1 MVGAKEL
8 WKSTRGRTV
17 AVCAAHVG
25 MTAILS
31 AGKIGGLYGVW
42 ALAAVAVSGGR
53 GRGFWSAVGAL
64 LGAYIFYDFQSGLRM
79 AASAVL
85 IYCAN
90 MAFYDVKLSRCR
102 SFAPTLTA
110 VCLLLVQSVYLVG
123 RTARHWALCFVAAA
137 IAAVAASLLSREEQ
151 DHSLRTLCVML
162 AIICAATPLHIAGF
176 SPGRAAAAWL
186 VMLCSGVASP
196 ITAAALGAGVGL
208 VVDVSALKPALL
220 FAVAYAC
227 GGLCASLLRRYPR
240 WLCGGTLCLCVML
253 TVLVLES
260 DHGIVMIYESLCG
273 VIAYAVV
280 PRRWLPVVE
289 NVPSVPTGER
299 EAESAAVPAVA
310 TTALREGAEAYRAL
324 YDELLCRTAV
334 PQVENPSVIF
344 DHAAEEVCRGCVLA
358 QKCWQTEYDVTYS
371 AFNDAVSPMLRRGRA
386 MAEDFPLHFASRCVH
401 FTELLAAI
409 DRGIYAYLLRRQ
421 YRMRLGTVHSLAREQ
436 YAQMGQTLSAAVPD
450 VGELCFHCRIGTSLR
465 AKDGERVCGDQLAVF
480 TAGKMLY
487 MLLSD
492 GMGSG
497 EAAHAESAMTVRL
510 LRKFLKAGIEA
521 KSALKTLNTA
531 LTLRCA
537 ENCGFTTI
545 DLLALDRSSGEATLY
560 KYGAAPS
567 YIKRGETV
575 QRMAAGSLPAGLQE
589 SRSEPE
595 FIRFQLQEGN
605 VLVMVSDGVI
615 GGDGENWLP
624 ELLKTWSDTDAQVL
638 SQQILAESRRHGGL
652 RDDCAA
658 LVVYLEKS
666 SPKATKRV

>member
-1 MVGAKEL
+1 MVGVKAI
-8 WKSTRGRTV
+8 WKSERGRVV
-17 AVCAAHVG
+17 AVCAAHAG
-25 MTAILS
+25 LTMLLS

-42 ALAAVAVSGGR
+42 ALAAVSASGGR

-64 LGAYIFYDFQSGLRM
+64 LGAYLFYDFQSGLRL

-90 MAFYDVKLSRCR
+90 MAFYDVKIARTR
-102 SFAPTLTA
+102 AFAPMLTA

-123 RTARHWALCFVAAA
+123 RTARHWALCFAAAA
-137 IAAVAASLLSREEQ
+137 IAAMAAILLSREER
-151 DHSLRTLCVML
+151 DDSLRTLCVML
-162 AIICAATPLHIAGF
+162 ALVCAATPLTVEEF
-176 SPGRAAAAWL
+176 SSGRAAAAWL
-186 VMLCSGVASP
+186 VMMCSRTAAP
-196 ITAAALGAGVGL
+196 LTAAALGAGVGL
-208 VVDVSALKPALL
+208 VVDLSATKPALL
-220 FAVAYAC
+220 FAVAYGC
-227 GGLCASLLRRYPR
+227 GGLCASLQRRYPR
-240 WLCGGTLCLCVML
+240 WLCGGGMLFCVVL
-253 TVLVLES
+253 TVLTLES
-260 DHGIVMIYESLCG
+260 DHSGVMIYEALCG

-280 PRRWLPVVE
+280 PRRWLPVATE
-289 NVPSVPTGER
+289 SSTIPSGER
-299 EAESAAVPAVA
+299 EAETAAVPAMA
-310 TTALREGAEAYRAL
+310 RTALREGAEAYRAL
-324 YDELLCRTAV
+324 YDELLCRIAA
-334 PQVENPSVIF
+334 PQTENPSIIF
-344 DHAAEEVCRGCVLA
+344 DHAAEEVCRDCVLA

-386 MAEDFPLHFASRCVH
+386 AAEDFPLHFSSRCIH
-401 FTELLAAI
+401 FPQLLAAI

-421 YRMRLGTVHSLAREQ
+421 YRMRLGSVHSLAREQ
-436 YAQMGQTLSAAVPD
+436 YAQMGQTLSSSVPD
-450 VGELCFHCRIGTSLR
+450 TGEVRFHCRVGTSLR

-575 QRMAAGSLPAGLQE
+575 QRMTAGSLPAGLQE
-589 SRSEPE
+589 SHTEPE
-595 FIRFQLQEGN
+595 ASRFQLQEGN
-605 VLVMVSDGVI
+605 VFVMVSDGVI
-615 GGDGENWLP
+615 GGDEKSWLA
-624 ELLKTWSDTDAQVL
+624 ELLKTWSETDPQVL

-652 RDDCAA
+652 KDDCAA
-658 LVVYLEKS
+658 LVVYLEKT
-666 SPKATKRV
+666 SPVSTKRV

>member
-1 MVGAKEL
+1 MVGVKDL
-8 WKSTRGRTV
+8 WKSERGRAV
-17 AVCAAHVG
+17 SVCAAHVG
-25 MTAILS
+25 MTAALS

-64 LGAYIFYDFQSGLRM
+64 LGSYIFYDFQSGLRM

-90 MAFYDVKLSRCR
+90 MAFYDVRIARSR
-102 SFAPTLTA
+102 SFAPVLTA

-137 IAAVAASLLSREEQ
+137 IAAVAAVLLSREGQEN
-151 DHSLRTLCVML
+151 SLRTLCVML
-162 AIICAATPLHIAGF
+162 ALICAATPWTIEGF

-186 VMLCSGVASP
+186 VMLCSGGASP
-196 ITAAALGAGVGL
+196 ITAAALGAGIGL
-208 VVDVSALKPALL
+208 VVDVSVAKPALL
-220 FAVAYAC
+220 FAGAYAC

-240 WLCGGTLCLCVML
+240 WFGGGALCLCVML
-253 TVLVLES
+253 AVLVLES
-260 DHGIVMIYESLCG
+260 DHGAVMMYEALCG

-280 PRRWLPVVE
+280 PRRWLPVAAAV
-289 NVPSVPTGER
+289 SDLPTGER
-299 EAESAAVPAVA
+299 EAEGVAVPAMA
-310 TTALREGAEAYRAL
+310 STALREGAEAYRAL
-324 YDELLCRTAV
+324 YDELLCRAAA

-344 DHAAEEVCRGCVLA
+344 DHAAEEVCRDCVLA

-401 FTELLAAI
+401 FSQLLAAI
-409 DRGIYAYLLRRQ
+409 DRGVYAYLLRRQ
-421 YRMRLGTVHSLAREQ
+421 YRMRLGSVHSLAREQ

-450 VGELCFHCRIGTSLR
+450 TGELRFHCHIGTSLR
-465 AKDGERVCGDQLAVF
+465 AKEGERVCGDQLAVF
-480 TAGKMLY
+480 TSGKMLY

-497 EAAHAESAMTVRL
+497 EEAHAESAMTVRL

-575 QRMAAGSLPAGLQE
+575 QSMTAGSLPAGLQE
-589 SRSEPE
+589 SRAEPE
-595 FIRFQLQEGN
+595 FSRFQLQEGN
-605 VLVMVSDGVI
+605 MLVMVSDGVI
-615 GGDGENWLP
+615 GGDEENWLP
-624 ELLKTWSDTDAQVL
+624 ELLKTWSETDAQVL

-652 RDDCAA
+652 KDDCAA
-658 LVVYLEKS
+658 LVVYLEKT
-666 SPKATKRV
+666 SPKGTKRV

>member
-8 WKSTRGRTV
+8 WNSERGRTV
-17 AVCAAHVG
+17 AVCAAHAGLTTV
-25 MTAILS
+25 LS

-90 MAFYDVKLSRCR
+90 MAFYDVKISRTHG
-102 SFAPTLTA
+102 FAPTLTA

-123 RTARHWALCFVAAA
+123 RTARHWALCFVAVA
-137 IAAVAASLLSREEQ
+137 IAAAAADLLSRVER

-162 AIICAATPLHIAGF
+162 ALICAATPLNIEGF

-186 VMLCSGVASP
+186 VMLCSGGAP
-196 ITAAALGAGVGL
+196 PLTAAALGAGIGL
-208 VVDVSALKPALL
+208 VVDVSAAKPALL
-220 FAVAYAC
+220 FAVVYAC
-227 GGLCASLLRRYPR
+227 GGWCASLLRRYPR
-240 WLCGGTLCLCVML
+240 WLCGGGLCLCVML
-253 TVLVLES
+253 SALVLEV
-260 DHGIVMIYESLCG
+260 DHGSVMIYESLCG

-280 PRRWLPVVE
+280 PRRWLPVTATV
-289 NVPSVPTGER
+289 SSMPTGER
-299 EAESAAVPAVA
+299 EAEGSAVPAMA

-324 YDELLCRTAV
+324 YDELLCRAAS

-371 AFNDAVSPMLRRGRA
+371 AFNDAVSPLLRRGRA
-386 MAEDFPLHFASRCVH
+386 MAEDFPLHFASRCIH
-401 FTELLAAI
+401 FTELLTAI
-409 DRGIYAYLLRRQ
+409 DRGVYAYLLRRQ
-421 YRMRLGTVHSLAREQ
+421 YRMRLGSAHSLAREQ
-436 YAQMGQTLSAAVPD
+436 YAQIGQTLSATVPD
-450 VGELCFHCRIGTSLR
+450 MGELRLHCHIGTSLR

-575 QRMAAGSLPAGLQE
+575 QSMTAGSLPAGLQE
-589 SRSEPE
+589 SRAEPE
-595 FIRFQLQEGN
+595 FSRFQLLEGN
-605 VLVMVSDGVI
+605 VFVMVSDGVI

-624 ELLKTWSDTDAQVL
+624 ELLKNWSDVDAQVL

-652 RDDCAA
+652 KDDCAA
-658 LVVYLEKS
+658 LVVYLEKT

>member
-1 MVGAKEL
+1 MVVAREF
-8 WKSTRGRTV
+8 WNSERGRTA
-17 AVCAAHVG
+17 AVCVAHVG
-25 MTAILS
+25 MSAILS

-53 GRGFWSAVGAL
+53 GRGFWSAVGTL
-64 LGAYIFYDFQSGLRM
+64 LGAYIFYDFQSGLRL

-90 MAFYDVKLSRCR
+90 MAFYDVKISRCR
-102 SFAPTLTA
+102 GFAPALTA

-123 RTARHWALCFVAAA
+123 RTARHWALCLVAAA
-137 IAAVAASLLSREEQ
+137 IAAAAADLLSRVER

-162 AIICAATPLHIAGF
+162 ALVCAATPLSIEGF
-176 SPGRAAAAWL
+176 SAGRAAAAWL
-186 VMLCSGVASP
+186 VMLCSGGASP
-196 ITAAALGAGVGL
+196 LTAAALGAGIGL
-208 VVDVSALKPALL
+208 AVDVSAVKPVLL
-220 FAVAYAC
+220 FAAAYAC
-227 GGLCASLLRRYPR
+227 GGWCASLLRRYPR
-240 WLCGGTLCLCVML
+240 WLGGGGLCLCVML

-260 DHGIVMIYESLCG
+260 DHSSAMIYESLCG

-280 PRRWLPVVE
+280 PRRWLPVAVNE
-289 NVPSVPTGER
+289 PSTLSGER
-299 EAESAAVPAVA
+299 EAEGAAVPAMA

-324 YDELLCRTAV
+324 YDELLCRAAA

-344 DHAAEEVCRGCVLA
+344 DHAAEAVCRGCVLA

-371 AFNDAVSPMLRRGRA
+371 AFNDAVSPLLRRGRA

-421 YRMRLGTVHSLAREQ
+421 YRVRLGSVQSLAREQ
-436 YAQMGQTLSAAVPD
+436 YAQMGQTLSATVPNM
-450 VGELCFHCRIGTSLR
+450 GELRFRCRIGTSLR
-465 AKDGERVCGDQLAVF
+465 AKDGERVCGDQLAAF
-480 TAGKMLY
+480 TVGKMLY
-487 MLLSD
+487 LLLSD
-492 GMGSG
+492 GMGCG

-545 DLLALDRSSGEATLY
+545 DLLALDRSSGEAILY

>member
-1 MVGAKEL
+1 MVVAKEF
-8 WKSTRGRTV
+8 WKSERRRTV
-17 AVCAAHVG
+17 AVCAAHVV

-53 GRGFWSAVGAL
+53 GRGFWSTVGAL
-64 LGAYIFYDFQSGLRM
+64 LGAYIFYDFQSGLRL

-90 MAFYDVKLSRCR
+90 MAFYDVKISRSR
-102 SFAPTLTA
+102 GFAPTLTA

-123 RTARHWALCFVAAA
+123 RTARHWAVCFVAV
-137 IAAVAASLLSREEQ
+137 AVAIVSAMLLSREGK
-151 DHSLRTLCVML
+151 DHSLRVLCVML
-162 AIICAATPLHIAGF
+162 AIVCAATPLNVEGF

-186 VMLCSGVASP
+186 VMLCSGAASP
-196 ITAAALGAGVGL
+196 VTAAAIGAGIGL
-208 VVDVSALKPALL
+208 VVDVSAVKPTLL
-220 FAVAYAC
+220 FTAAYAC
-227 GGLCASLLRRYPR
+227 GGTCAALLRRYPR
-240 WLCGGTLCLCVML
+240 WFCGGTLCLCVML
-253 TVLVLES
+253 TVLMLES
-260 DHGIVMIYESLCG
+260 DHGMVMVYEALCG
-273 VIAYAVV
+273 VVAYAVV
-280 PRRWLPVVE
+280 PRRWLPLSTAASA
-289 NVPSVPTGER
+289 PPTGER
-299 EAESAAVPAVA
+299 EGTGAAVPAMASAV
-310 TTALREGAEAYRAL
+310 LREGAEAYRAL
-324 YDELLCRTAV
+324 YDELLCTAT

-358 QKCWQTEYDVTYS
+358 QRCWQTEYDVTYS
-371 AFNDAVSPMLRRGRA
+371 AFNDAVGPMLRRGRVT
-386 MAEDFPLHFASRCVH
+386 AEDFPLHFSSRCVH
-401 FTELLAAI
+401 FSDLLAAI
-409 DRGIYAYLLRRQ
+409 DRGVYAYLLRRQ
-421 YRMRLGTVHSLAREQ
+421 YRMRLGSVQSLAREQ
-436 YAQMGQTLSAAVPD
+436 YAQMGQTLSAAVPSE
-450 VGELCFHCRIGTSLR
+450 GELRLRCRIGTSLR

-480 TAGKMLY
+480 TVGNMLY

-567 YIKRGETV
+567 YIRRGETV
-575 QRMAAGSLPAGLQE
+575 QSVTAGSLPAGLQE
-589 SRSEPE
+589 SRAEPE
-595 FIRFQLQEGN
+595 FSRFALQEGD
-605 VLVMVSDGVI
+605 VFVMVSDGVV
-615 GGDGENWLP
+615 GSDGENWLP
-624 ELLKTWSDTDAQVL
+624 ELLKNWSETDAQVL

-658 LVVYLEKS
+658 LVAYLEKTS
-666 SPKATKRV
+666 EDGTKRV

>member
-1 MVGAKEL
+1 MVGVKEL
-8 WKSTRGRTV
+8 WKSERWRTV

-25 MTAILS
+25 MTTVLS

-53 GRGFWSAVGAL
+53 GRGFWSVVGAL
-64 LGAYIFYDFQSGLRM
+64 LGAYLFYDFQSGLRL

-90 MAFYDVKLSRCR
+90 MAFCDVKIARLRG
-102 SFAPTLTA
+102 FAPALTA

-123 RTARHWALCFVAAA
+123 RTARHWALCLVAAA
-137 IAAVAASLLSREEQ
+137 IAAAAAILLSREER
-151 DHSLRTLCVML
+151 DNSLRTLCVML
-162 AIICAATPLHIAGF
+162 ALVCAATPWNIEGF

-186 VMLCSGVASP
+186 VMLCSGGTSP
-196 ITAAALGAGVGL
+196 VIAAALGAGVGL
-208 VVDVSALKPALL
+208 VVDVSAAKPALL
-220 FAVAYAC
+220 FTAAYAC
-227 GGLCASLLRRYPR
+227 GGLCAALLRRYPR
-240 WLCGGTLCLCVML
+240 WFCGGALCTCLAL
-253 TVLVLES
+253 TVFALES
-260 DHGIVMIYESLCG
+260 DYGAVMLYEALCG

-280 PRRWLPVVE
+280 PRRWLPVAASF
-289 NVPSVPTGER
+289 VPLATGER
-299 EAESAAVPAVA
+299 EAESAAVPAMA
-310 TTALREGAEAYRAL
+310 GAALREGAEAYRAL
-324 YDELLCRTAV
+324 YDELLCRAAT
-334 PQVENPSVIF
+334 PPVENPSVIF
-344 DHAAEEVCRGCVLA
+344 DHAAEEVCRDCVLA

-386 MAEDFPLHFASRCVH
+386 AAEDFPLHFATRCVH
-401 FTELLAAI
+401 FPQLLSAI
-409 DRGIYAYLLRRQ
+409 DRGVYAYLLRRQ
-421 YRMRLGTVHSLAREQ
+421 YRMRLGSVHSLAREQ
-436 YAQMGQTLSAAVPD
+436 YAQMGQTLSSSVSD
-450 VGELCFHCRIGTSLR
+450 TGELRFHCRVGTSLR

-497 EAAHAESAMTVRL
+497 EEAHAESAMTVRL

-531 LTLRCA
+531 LTLRCD

-567 YIKRGETV
+567 YVKRGENV
-575 QRMAAGSLPAGLQE
+575 QRMTAGSLPAGLQE
-589 SRSEPE
+589 SRAEPE
-595 FIRFQLQEGN
+595 FSRFQLQEGN
-605 VLVMVSDGVI
+605 VFVMVSDGVI
-615 GGDGENWLP
+615 GGDEENWLP
-624 ELLKTWSDTDAQVL
+624 QLLKNWSETDPQVL

-652 RDDCAA
+652 KDDCAA
-658 LVVYLEKS
+658 LVIRLEKTS
-666 SPKATKRV
+666 SDATKRV